1 VNDDRCADVSRAAG
15 EPLAATAATAERWLL
30 VEVSGTWPR
39 DVADEGPLP
48 DVAREAVSHWLAG
61 TPRSRLQFVRRPGQ
75 SALHPV
81 VFVVRAEET
90 VAEIRRIE
98 LADHEELARVDLET
112 DGDVSETPLVL
123 VCGHGTRDACCARRG
138 TEVFGVLSRA
148 LRRPEDLW
156 ISSHQA
162 GHRFAAN
169 VLVLPAGLQF
179 GRVEPDEARS
189 LVSRA
194 LAGTIELGRYR
205 GRTCYARE
213 VQAAEHAVREAANL
227 EGVSDLHLAGVEGP
241 LVRFRARNG
250 TAYGAV
256 VEKVEG
262 PTIPASCGADPEP
275 QKVFTA
281 RIA

>member
-1 VNDDRCADVSRAAG
+1 MSDDRCADLSRAAG

-30 VEVSGTWPR
+30 VEISGTWPR
-39 DVADEGPLP
+39 DVADKGALP
-48 DVAREAVSHWLAG
+48 GAAREAVSDWLAR

-75 SALHPV
+75 SARHPV

-112 DGDVSETPLVL
+112 GGDVSETPLVL

-148 LRRPEDLW
+148 LRREDLW

-194 LAGTIELGRYR
+194 LAGTIDLGRYR

-227 EGVSDLHLAGVEGP
+227 DGVSDLHLTGVEGP

-250 TAYGAV
+250 TEYGAV
-256 VEKVEG
+256 VEVVEG

-275 QKVFTA
+275 QKVLTA